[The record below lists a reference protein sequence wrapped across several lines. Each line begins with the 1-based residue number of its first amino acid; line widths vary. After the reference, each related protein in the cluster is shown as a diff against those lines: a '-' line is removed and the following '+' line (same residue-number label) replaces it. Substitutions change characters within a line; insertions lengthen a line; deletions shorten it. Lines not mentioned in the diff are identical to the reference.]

1 MDLPVF
7 MPRPIPHKR
16 QVGGGRWGYWLLQT
30 SLPHG
35 RPCIWTPWLPWDPSI
50 SRLLDVSTQASTS
63 NLPQH
68 TSLMRAPPFI
78 NPPAAPTCPG
88 FLVHLVFPLIEGST
102 HGNKMVLRN
111 GENREEKPNFH
122 QNHNPPRIVQH
133 RGLCSVLCGALD
145 GREIWRRM
153 DTCLCVAESLGC
165 SPETLPT
172 LFIGY
177 TQHKIKSLK
186 KKPTMLKLKFPINHM
201 PEFPFRVPN
210 ELQRNTFS
218 H

>member
-7 MPRPIPHKR
+7 MSHPIPHKR

-30 SLPHG
+30 SPPHG
-35 RPCIWTPWLPWDPSI
+35 RPCIWTPWLPWEPSS

-63 NLPQH
+63 NPPQH
-68 TSLMRAPPFI
+68 TSLMRAPSFI

-88 FLVHLVFPLIEGST
+88 FLVHLVFQW
-102 HGNKMVLRN
+102 
-111 GENREEKPNFH
+111 GEQRRETQLPSKP
-122 QNHNPPRIVQH
+122 QSSQDCVAQ
-133 RGLCSVLCGALD
+133 GALCSVLCGALD

-165 SPETLPT
+165 SPETITT

-177 TQHKIKSLK
+177 TPAQNKKLK
-186 KKPTMLKLKFPINHM
+186 KKNPQCSN
-201 PEFPFRVPN
+201 
-210 ELQRNTFS
+210 
-218 H
+218 